1 MKIRRAVPEDAEA
14 YGQLR
19 SAVLLESEF
28 MLREPGE
35 YQFEAGELA
44 RQLEAVSG
52 SGNSVVLLAHGD
64 EDLVGFAA
72 AAGGALSRTRHV
84 AGIVMAVRREY
95 WGQGIG
101 RALLAQVCAWARDAH
116 LYRLELNVAVSN
128 ERAVALYQSAGF
140 VIEGVRRAAVM
151 CQGRYEDDYAMA
163 LLLDGPGT
171 M

>member
-1 MKIRRAVPEDAEA
+1 VKIRRAVPEDAEA

-95 WGQGIG
+95 WGRGSGGPCLHKSARG
-101 RALLAQVCAWARDAH
+101 RGTHTCTA
-116 LYRLELNVAVSN
+116 SN
-128 ERAVALYQSAGF
+128 STWPF
-140 VIEGVRRAAVM
+140 PM
-151 CQGRYEDDYAMA
+151 S
-163 LLLDGPGT
+163 GPWRCT
-171 M
+171 RVPDS